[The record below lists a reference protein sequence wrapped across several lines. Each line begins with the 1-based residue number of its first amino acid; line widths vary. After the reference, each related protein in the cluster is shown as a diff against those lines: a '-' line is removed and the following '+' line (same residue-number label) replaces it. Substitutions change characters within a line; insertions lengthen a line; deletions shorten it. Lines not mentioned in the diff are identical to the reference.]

1 MKTRLRGFLPHGVA
15 VIGLV
20 MIVVLAHGGAVRNGF
35 LYDDFQV
42 IVENPVVRTR
52 AWSVVWTSAEAA
64 SADRAGRNFRPVTM
78 STYLIDHAVG
88 GGDPRA
94 FHAAQLAWHLVVVLC
109 AYGLGWTFWRR
120 IGPALALALLV
131 ALHPAQTEA
140 VQYLSARSSILASLG
155 MVVAFWTYLLSRG
168 SGRLRPLAFGVSV
181 AAFALACLSKES
193 AIVFIIWIAAYEM
206 LIHRARPGDLV
217 GRLAPYLGVSVAVW
231 AAHHLLVS
239 GVWSHGASIG
249 RWDAAATGATVLAK
263 HLWIWVMPPAVEPVA
278 PQPWV
283 SWMTPGVAAAVAVCA
298 AWGLAAASFSV
309 RAPLAAFGLVSAGA
323 ALAPVLWLPF
333 ITNVALFQPHRGYQA
348 SIGFAL
354 ATVELAR
361 LWGPQVRRGMERLIM
376 RMRGFQDDRIRWG
389 AGAFL
394 GVVMVS
400 GAAGI
405 DAVQGKAWRHEV
417 AFWSGAAR
425 DYPHEAAYHH
435 SLGAALLRAGDLRG
449 AREALLTAE
458 RLDPLLPRLHFNLG
472 IVLTRL
478 GLIDEAMAAYGR
490 GLERDP
496 GDVKSLANLGRL
508 YEGRG
513 DVGRAATAYRGAL
526 ALDPGATRVQEG
538 LDRLTSGPEAG
549 R

>member
-1 MKTRLRGFLPHGVA
+1 MPAFRPHGVA

-20 MIVVLAHGGAVRNGF
+20 MMVALAHGGAVRNGF
-35 LYDDFQV
+35 LYDDFHL
-42 IVENPVVRTR
+42 IVENPVVRTHD
-52 AWSVVWTSAEAA
+52 WSAVWTSADAA

-78 STYLIDHAVG
+78 STYLIDHVVG
-88 GGDPRA
+88 GDDPRV

-109 AYGLGWTFWRR
+109 VYGLGWTLWRR
-120 IGPALALALLV
+120 LGPALALALLV

-140 VQYLSARSSILASLG
+140 VHYLSARSSILASLG
-155 MVVAFWTYLLSRG
+155 MVVAFWTYLLAG
-168 SGRLRPLAFGVSV
+168 GVGRLRPFAFGVSV

-193 AIVFIIWIAAYEM
+193 AIVFIVWIAAYEM

-217 GRLAPYLGVSVAVW
+217 GRLAPYLGVSAAVW
-231 AAHHLLVS
+231 AAHHLQVS
-239 GVWSHGASIG
+239 GVWSHGASIDG
-249 RWDAAATGATVLAK
+249 WDAAATGATVLAR
-263 HLWIWVMPPAVEPVA
+263 HLWIWVMPLGIEPVS

-283 SWMTPGVAAAVAVCA
+283 SWMTPAVAASVAVCT
-298 AWGLAAASFSV
+298 AWGLAAAALRV

-323 ALAPVLWLPF
+323 ALMPALWLPF

-348 SIGFAL
+348 SMGFAL
-354 ATVELAR
+354 ATVELTR
-361 LWGPQVRRGMERLIM
+361 LWGPQVRRGMERFIT

-394 GVVMVS
+394 GVVMVL
-400 GAAGI
+400 GTAGI
-405 DAVQGKAWRHEV
+405 NAVQGKTWRHEV
-417 AFWSGAAR
+417 AFWSSAVR

-449 AREALLTAE
+449 ARDALLTAE
-458 RLDPLLPRLHFNLG
+458 RWDPLLPRLHFNLG

-478 GLIDEAMAAYGR
+478 KLPDEAIAAYGR
-490 GLERDP
+490 AIERDP
-496 GDVKSLANLGRL
+496 GDVKSWANLGRL

-513 DVGRAATAYRGAL
+513 DLERAATAYRAAL
-526 ALDPGATRVQEG
+526 ALDPGATRVREG
-538 LDRLTSGPEAG
+538 LERLTHGPGAG